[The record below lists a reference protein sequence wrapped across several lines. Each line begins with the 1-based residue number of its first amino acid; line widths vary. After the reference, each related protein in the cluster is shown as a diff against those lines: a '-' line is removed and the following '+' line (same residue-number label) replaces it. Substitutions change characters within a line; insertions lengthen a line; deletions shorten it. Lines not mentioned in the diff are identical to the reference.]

1 MQTSCQVS
9 QVAHVA
15 HVACVGLCR
24 VAHVAHVAHVAYV
37 AHVAHVGLMQEPCQL
52 WSLPQTATEVNTCKT
67 RANFG
72 KHDMNFTH
80 VARV

>member
-1 MQTSCQVS
+1 MCHLVTSGGDTNDGPTLAFTCQLMQTSC
-9 QVAHVA
+9 HVA
-15 HVACVGLCR
+15 R
-24 VAHVAHVAHVAYV
+24 VAHV

-52 WSLPQTATEVNTCKT
+52 WSLPQTATEVNTCKA